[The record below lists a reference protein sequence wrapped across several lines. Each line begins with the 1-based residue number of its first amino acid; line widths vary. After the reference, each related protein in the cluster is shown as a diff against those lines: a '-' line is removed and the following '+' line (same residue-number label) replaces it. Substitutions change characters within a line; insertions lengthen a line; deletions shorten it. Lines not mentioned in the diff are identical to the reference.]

1 MAGLPNS
8 SKALQQWQHLFEE
21 KGVSRTEQARQH
33 LQQMLRLGLPTRK
46 HEDWKYT
53 PLEGLTHSQFIQQCA
68 TISAAQ
74 RDALALQ
81 IDAVRLVFVDG
92 RFMPELSDSTQ
103 NSGFDVSVRD
113 ERQTLAAPV
122 HPEVFLHLTESLAQC
137 VTYIQV
143 RRNQRPTRP
152 LLLMHITQGVDS
164 DELNT
169 AHYRHHLAL
178 AEGAEAT
185 VIEHYVSLTAAKH
198 FTGARL
204 TMNVA
209 DNAQLRH
216 IKLAFENASSYHF
229 AHNDLLLAT
238 DASAFS
244 HSFLLGAAVLR
255 HHSSSQL
262 NGENATL
269 RLNSLAMPVKNEV
282 CDTRTWLE
290 HNKGYCNSRQL
301 HKTIVSDKGRA
312 VFNGLIN
319 VAQHAIKTD
328 GQMTNNNLLLGKLAE
343 VDTKPQLEIYADDV
357 KCSHGATIGRIDD
370 EQMFY
375 LQSRGIRQQEARH
388 MILYAFAA
396 ELTEAIHDS
405 ALKQQVLARIGQR
418 LPGAGMTFPVEKVRA
433 DFPILQRE
441 VNGLPLAYLDSAASA
456 QKPNQV
462 IDAES
467 AFYRHGYA
475 AVHRGIHTLSA
486 QATESME
493 NVRKQASRFI
503 NARSAEE
510 LVFVRGTTEG
520 INLVANSWGTENI
533 RAGDNII
540 ISEMEH
546 HANIVPWQMLCER
559 KGAELRVIPLHPD
572 GTLRLET
579 LAALFDD
586 RTRLLAITH
595 VSNVLGTENPLPDMI
610 ALARQH
616 GAKVLVDGAQ
626 AVMHHAVDVQALD
639 CDFYVFSGH
648 KLYGPTGIGILYV
661 KEALLQEMPPWEG
674 GGSMISTVSLTQG
687 TTWAKAPWR
696 FEAGTP
702 NTGGIIGL
710 GAAIDYVTSLG
721 LDKIGDYEQMLMRYA
736 LEQLAQVP
744 DITLYGPAQRLGVIT
759 FNLGKH
765 HAYDVGSF
773 LDNYGIAVRTGH
785 HCAMPLMAWYGVPA
799 MCRASLAMYNTHEEV
814 DRLVAGLTRIHR
826 LLG

>member
-1 MAGLPNS
+1 
-8 SKALQQWQHLFEE
+8 
-21 KGVSRTEQARQH
+21 
-33 LQQMLRLGLPTRK
+33 
-46 HEDWKYT
+46 
-53 PLEGLTHSQFIQQCA
+53 
-68 TISAAQ
+68 
-74 RDALALQ
+74 
-81 IDAVRLVFVDG
+81 
-92 RFMPELSDSTQ
+92 
-103 NSGFDVSVRD
+103 
-113 ERQTLAAPV
+113 
-122 HPEVFLHLTESLAQC
+122 
-137 VTYIQV
+137 
-143 RRNQRPTRP
+143 
-152 LLLMHITQGVDS
+152 
-164 DELNT
+164 
-169 AHYRHHLAL
+169 
-178 AEGAEAT
+178 
-185 VIEHYVSLTAAKH
+185 
-198 FTGARL
+198 
-204 TMNVA
+204 
-209 DNAQLRH
+209 
-216 IKLAFENASSYHF
+216 
-229 AHNDLLLAT
+229 
-238 DASAFS
+238 
-244 HSFLLGAAVLR
+244 
-255 HHSSSQL
+255 
-262 NGENATL
+262 
-269 RLNSLAMPVKNEV
+269 
-282 CDTRTWLE
+282 
-290 HNKGYCNSRQL
+290 
-301 HKTIVSDKGRA
+301 
-312 VFNGLIN
+312 
-319 VAQHAIKTD
+319 
-328 GQMTNNNLLLGKLAE
+328 
-343 VDTKPQLEIYADDV
+343 
-357 KCSHGATIGRIDD
+357 
-370 EQMFY
+370 
-375 LQSRGIRQQEARH
+375 
-388 MILYAFAA
+388 
-396 ELTEAIHDS
+396 
-405 ALKQQVLARIGQR
+405 
-418 LPGAGMTFPVEKVRA
+418 MTFPVEKVRA

-572 GTLRLET
+572 GTLRLEI
-579 LAALFDD
+579 LATLFDD

-661 KEALLQEMPPWEG
+661 KAALLQEMPPWEG
-674 GGSMISTVSLTQG
+674 GGSMIATVSLTQG

-721 LDKIGDYEQMLMRYA
+721 LDNIGDYEQMLMRYA

-744 DITLYGPAQRLGVIT
+744 DITLYGPAQRLGVIA

-773 LDNYGIAVRTGH
+773 LDHYGIAVRTGH

-814 DRLVAGLTRIHR
+814 DRLVVGLTRIHR

>member
-1 MAGLPNS
+1 
-8 SKALQQWQHLFEE
+8 
-21 KGVSRTEQARQH
+21 
-33 LQQMLRLGLPTRK
+33 
-46 HEDWKYT
+46 
-53 PLEGLTHSQFIQQCA
+53 
-68 TISAAQ
+68 
-74 RDALALQ
+74 
-81 IDAVRLVFVDG
+81 
-92 RFMPELSDSTQ
+92 
-103 NSGFDVSVRD
+103 
-113 ERQTLAAPV
+113 
-122 HPEVFLHLTESLAQC
+122 
-137 VTYIQV
+137 
-143 RRNQRPTRP
+143 
-152 LLLMHITQGVDS
+152 
-164 DELNT
+164 
-169 AHYRHHLAL
+169 
-178 AEGAEAT
+178 
-185 VIEHYVSLTAAKH
+185 
-198 FTGARL
+198 
-204 TMNVA
+204 
-209 DNAQLRH
+209 
-216 IKLAFENASSYHF
+216 
-229 AHNDLLLAT
+229 
-238 DASAFS
+238 
-244 HSFLLGAAVLR
+244 
-255 HHSSSQL
+255 
-262 NGENATL
+262 
-269 RLNSLAMPVKNEV
+269 
-282 CDTRTWLE
+282 
-290 HNKGYCNSRQL
+290 
-301 HKTIVSDKGRA
+301 
-312 VFNGLIN
+312 
-319 VAQHAIKTD
+319 
-328 GQMTNNNLLLGKLAE
+328 
-343 VDTKPQLEIYADDV
+343 
-357 KCSHGATIGRIDD
+357 
-370 EQMFY
+370 
-375 LQSRGIRQQEARH
+375 
-388 MILYAFAA
+388 
-396 ELTEAIHDS
+396 
-405 ALKQQVLARIGQR
+405 
-418 LPGAGMTFPVEKVRA
+418 MTFPVEKVRA

-520 INLVANSWGTENI
+520 INLVANSWGTENT

-572 GTLRLET
+572 GTLRLEI
-579 LAALFDD
+579 LATLFDD

-626 AVMHHAVDVQALD
+626 AVMHHTVDVQALD

-674 GGSMISTVSLTQG
+674 GGSMIATVSLTQG

-744 DITLYGPAQRLGVIT
+744 DITLYGPAQRLGVIA

>member
-1 MAGLPNS
+1 
-8 SKALQQWQHLFEE
+8 
-21 KGVSRTEQARQH
+21 
-33 LQQMLRLGLPTRK
+33 
-46 HEDWKYT
+46 
-53 PLEGLTHSQFIQQCA
+53 
-68 TISAAQ
+68 
-74 RDALALQ
+74 
-81 IDAVRLVFVDG
+81 
-92 RFMPELSDSTQ
+92 
-103 NSGFDVSVRD
+103 
-113 ERQTLAAPV
+113 
-122 HPEVFLHLTESLAQC
+122 
-137 VTYIQV
+137 
-143 RRNQRPTRP
+143 
-152 LLLMHITQGVDS
+152 
-164 DELNT
+164 
-169 AHYRHHLAL
+169 
-178 AEGAEAT
+178 
-185 VIEHYVSLTAAKH
+185 
-198 FTGARL
+198 
-204 TMNVA
+204 
-209 DNAQLRH
+209 
-216 IKLAFENASSYHF
+216 
-229 AHNDLLLAT
+229 
-238 DASAFS
+238 
-244 HSFLLGAAVLR
+244 
-255 HHSSSQL
+255 
-262 NGENATL
+262 
-269 RLNSLAMPVKNEV
+269 
-282 CDTRTWLE
+282 
-290 HNKGYCNSRQL
+290 
-301 HKTIVSDKGRA
+301 
-312 VFNGLIN
+312 
-319 VAQHAIKTD
+319 
-328 GQMTNNNLLLGKLAE
+328 
-343 VDTKPQLEIYADDV
+343 
-357 KCSHGATIGRIDD
+357 
-370 EQMFY
+370 
-375 LQSRGIRQQEARH
+375 
-388 MILYAFAA
+388 
-396 ELTEAIHDS
+396 
-405 ALKQQVLARIGQR
+405 
-418 LPGAGMTFPVEKVRA
+418 MTFPVEKVRA

-533 RAGDNII
+533 RAGENII

-572 GTLRLET
+572 GTLRLEI
-579 LAALFDD
+579 LATLFDD

-661 KEALLQEMPPWEG
+661 KAALLQEMPPWEG
-674 GGSMISTVSLTQG
+674 GGAMIATVSLTQG

-744 DITLYGPAQRLGVIT
+744 DITLYGPAQRLGVIA

-773 LDNYGIAVRTGH
+773 LDHYGIAVRTGH

>member
-1 MAGLPNS
+1 
-8 SKALQQWQHLFEE
+8 
-21 KGVSRTEQARQH
+21 
-33 LQQMLRLGLPTRK
+33 
-46 HEDWKYT
+46 
-53 PLEGLTHSQFIQQCA
+53 
-68 TISAAQ
+68 
-74 RDALALQ
+74 
-81 IDAVRLVFVDG
+81 
-92 RFMPELSDSTQ
+92 
-103 NSGFDVSVRD
+103 
-113 ERQTLAAPV
+113 
-122 HPEVFLHLTESLAQC
+122 
-137 VTYIQV
+137 
-143 RRNQRPTRP
+143 
-152 LLLMHITQGVDS
+152 
-164 DELNT
+164 
-169 AHYRHHLAL
+169 
-178 AEGAEAT
+178 
-185 VIEHYVSLTAAKH
+185 
-198 FTGARL
+198 
-204 TMNVA
+204 
-209 DNAQLRH
+209 
-216 IKLAFENASSYHF
+216 
-229 AHNDLLLAT
+229 
-238 DASAFS
+238 
-244 HSFLLGAAVLR
+244 
-255 HHSSSQL
+255 
-262 NGENATL
+262 
-269 RLNSLAMPVKNEV
+269 
-282 CDTRTWLE
+282 
-290 HNKGYCNSRQL
+290 
-301 HKTIVSDKGRA
+301 
-312 VFNGLIN
+312 
-319 VAQHAIKTD
+319 
-328 GQMTNNNLLLGKLAE
+328 
-343 VDTKPQLEIYADDV
+343 
-357 KCSHGATIGRIDD
+357 
-370 EQMFY
+370 
-375 LQSRGIRQQEARH
+375 
-388 MILYAFAA
+388 
-396 ELTEAIHDS
+396 
-405 ALKQQVLARIGQR
+405 
-418 LPGAGMTFPVEKVRA
+418 MTFPVEKVRA

-559 KGAELRVIPLHPD
+559 KGAKLRVIPLHPD

-744 DITLYGPAQRLGVIT
+744 DITLYGPAQRLGVIA

>member
-1 MAGLPNS
+1 
-8 SKALQQWQHLFEE
+8 
-21 KGVSRTEQARQH
+21 
-33 LQQMLRLGLPTRK
+33 
-46 HEDWKYT
+46 
-53 PLEGLTHSQFIQQCA
+53 
-68 TISAAQ
+68 
-74 RDALALQ
+74 
-81 IDAVRLVFVDG
+81 
-92 RFMPELSDSTQ
+92 
-103 NSGFDVSVRD
+103 
-113 ERQTLAAPV
+113 
-122 HPEVFLHLTESLAQC
+122 
-137 VTYIQV
+137 
-143 RRNQRPTRP
+143 
-152 LLLMHITQGVDS
+152 
-164 DELNT
+164 
-169 AHYRHHLAL
+169 
-178 AEGAEAT
+178 
-185 VIEHYVSLTAAKH
+185 
-198 FTGARL
+198 
-204 TMNVA
+204 
-209 DNAQLRH
+209 
-216 IKLAFENASSYHF
+216 
-229 AHNDLLLAT
+229 
-238 DASAFS
+238 
-244 HSFLLGAAVLR
+244 
-255 HHSSSQL
+255 
-262 NGENATL
+262 
-269 RLNSLAMPVKNEV
+269 
-282 CDTRTWLE
+282 
-290 HNKGYCNSRQL
+290 
-301 HKTIVSDKGRA
+301 
-312 VFNGLIN
+312 
-319 VAQHAIKTD
+319 
-328 GQMTNNNLLLGKLAE
+328 
-343 VDTKPQLEIYADDV
+343 
-357 KCSHGATIGRIDD
+357 
-370 EQMFY
+370 
-375 LQSRGIRQQEARH
+375 
-388 MILYAFAA
+388 
-396 ELTEAIHDS
+396 
-405 ALKQQVLARIGQR
+405 
-418 LPGAGMTFPVEKVRA
+418 MTFPVEKVRA

-572 GTLRLET
+572 GTLRLEI
-579 LAALFDD
+579 LATLFDD

-674 GGSMISTVSLTQG
+674 GGSMIATVSLTQG

-744 DITLYGPAQRLGVIT
+744 DIILYGPAQRLGVIA

>member
-1 MAGLPNS
+1 
-8 SKALQQWQHLFEE
+8 
-21 KGVSRTEQARQH
+21 
-33 LQQMLRLGLPTRK
+33 
-46 HEDWKYT
+46 
-53 PLEGLTHSQFIQQCA
+53 
-68 TISAAQ
+68 
-74 RDALALQ
+74 
-81 IDAVRLVFVDG
+81 
-92 RFMPELSDSTQ
+92 
-103 NSGFDVSVRD
+103 
-113 ERQTLAAPV
+113 
-122 HPEVFLHLTESLAQC
+122 
-137 VTYIQV
+137 
-143 RRNQRPTRP
+143 
-152 LLLMHITQGVDS
+152 
-164 DELNT
+164 
-169 AHYRHHLAL
+169 
-178 AEGAEAT
+178 
-185 VIEHYVSLTAAKH
+185 
-198 FTGARL
+198 
-204 TMNVA
+204 
-209 DNAQLRH
+209 
-216 IKLAFENASSYHF
+216 
-229 AHNDLLLAT
+229 
-238 DASAFS
+238 
-244 HSFLLGAAVLR
+244 
-255 HHSSSQL
+255 
-262 NGENATL
+262 
-269 RLNSLAMPVKNEV
+269 
-282 CDTRTWLE
+282 
-290 HNKGYCNSRQL
+290 
-301 HKTIVSDKGRA
+301 
-312 VFNGLIN
+312 
-319 VAQHAIKTD
+319 
-328 GQMTNNNLLLGKLAE
+328 
-343 VDTKPQLEIYADDV
+343 
-357 KCSHGATIGRIDD
+357 
-370 EQMFY
+370 
-375 LQSRGIRQQEARH
+375 
-388 MILYAFAA
+388 
-396 ELTEAIHDS
+396 
-405 ALKQQVLARIGQR
+405 
-418 LPGAGMTFPVEKVRA
+418 MTFPVEKVRA

-456 QKPNQV
+456 QKTNQV

-533 RAGDNII
+533 RAGENII

-572 GTLRLET
+572 GTLRLEI
-579 LAALFDD
+579 LATLFDD

-661 KEALLQEMPPWEG
+661 KAALLQEMPPWEG
-674 GGSMISTVSLTQG
+674 GGSMIATVSLTQG

-744 DITLYGPAQRLGVIT
+744 DITLYGPAQRLGVIA

-773 LDNYGIAVRTGH
+773 LDHYGIAVRTGH